1 MRIIAI
7 LTLLVLAFASVVAA
21 LSATQVEAI
30 HTFMAA
36 TDTVGTENG
45 PTMEEITHDLAVGLE
60 LRNSARL
67 LYKYSPDAKSA
78 YSTMYDSLLYL
89 SVSGFST
96 PAQKVQLK
104 RVIKY
109 FESHLIT

>member
-1 MRIIAI
+1 M
-7 LTLLVLAFASVVAA
+7 TVLAFSSLVAA
-21 LSATQVEAI
+21 LSATQMEAI
-30 HTFMAA
+30 HVFMAA
-36 TDTVGTENG
+36 TEDIGTDTGRTI
-45 PTMEEITHDLAVGLE
+45 EEITHDLAVGLE

-67 LYKYSPDAKSA
+67 LYKYSPDAKAA

-96 PAQKVQLK
+96 PPQKAQLK

-109 FESHLIT
+109 FETHLVN

>member
-1 MRIIAI
+1 MRFIAI
-7 LTLLVLAFASVVAA
+7 LAVAVLAFASLATA

-30 HTFMAA
+30 HVFMAA
-36 TDTVGTENG
+36 TEDIGTDSG
-45 PTMEEITHDLAVGLE
+45 QTIEEITHDLAVGLE

-67 LYKYSPDAKSA
+67 LYKYSPDAKAA
-78 YSTMYDSLLYL
+78 YSMMYDSLLYL

-96 PAQKVQLK
+96 PPQKAQLK

-109 FESHLIT
+109 FESHLIN